1 MVENVADALVWTLR
15 VLIIAGLVWG
25 AWLCIADVLPA
36 RSERLLGVEHFATF
50 ALLVLLLISTLGGL
64 LHAG

>member
-36 RSERLLGVEHFATF
+36 RPERLLGVEHFATF

>member
-25 AWLCIADVLPA
+25 AWLCIADILP
-36 RSERLLGVEHFATF
+36 ERPERMLGLEHFATF